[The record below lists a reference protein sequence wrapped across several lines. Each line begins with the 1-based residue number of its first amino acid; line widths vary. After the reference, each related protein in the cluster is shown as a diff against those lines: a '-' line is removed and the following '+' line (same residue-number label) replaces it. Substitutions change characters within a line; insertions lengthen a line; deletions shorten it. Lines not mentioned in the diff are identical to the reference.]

1 MALTQAAAITDLIHI
16 LTTSSFQKI
25 SNFFLISKL
34 AYFGLNMRAF
44 VYLNLEMTYLI
55 KRITAKFN
63 ILLLLTRYI
72 QETHKLFK
80 YMEGHIILPMAI
92 YICAVC
98 LVPMYIK
105 LISIM

>member
-34 AYFGLNMRAF
+34 AYFGLNIRAF

-98 LVPMYIK
+98 LVLCI
-105 LISIM
+105 